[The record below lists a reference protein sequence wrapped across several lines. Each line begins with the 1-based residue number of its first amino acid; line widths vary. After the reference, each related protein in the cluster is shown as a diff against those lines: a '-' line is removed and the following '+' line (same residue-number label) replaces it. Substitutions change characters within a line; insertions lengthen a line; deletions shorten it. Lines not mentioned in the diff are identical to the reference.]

1 MQGQHLG
8 LDGLLEAALL
18 DEPGGERGILPFG
31 DHPADDIAAEDVQ
44 QYVEVEVR
52 PALRSEQPG
61 DVPRPDLVRRR
72 GEEFGFGVVRMAEL
86 IASFSDRLFGAQQAV
101 HGAFRAQVPA
111 FVEQCGDDLAR
122 GAVEEARGGEHV
134 QDALAL
140 GAIQCPGGRLAG
152 LPGPGSGPL
161 ATVEGGPGYAQC
173 PARRGDTDLRCER
186 RGGHQQF
193 FPSLRFNPSSPATF
207 PCTSMNRVRGGQF
220 LLQAAPPS
228 LRAGGPCHLE
238 GWARPAWRRVFSLSG
253 P

>member
-8 LDGLLEAALL
+8 LDALLEAALL

-31 DHPADDIAAEDVQ
+31 DHPADDVSAEDVQ

-86 IASFSDRLFGAQQAV
+86 IASFSDRLFGAQEAV

-161 ATVEGGPGYAQC
+161 ATVEGGSGQAQR
-173 PARRGDTDLRCER
+173 PARRRHADLR
-186 RGGHQQF
+186 
-193 FPSLRFNPSSPATF
+193 
-207 PCTSMNRVRGGQF
+207 GQ
-220 LLQAAPPS
+220 
-228 LRAGGPCHLE
+228 
-238 GWARPAWRRVFSLSG
+238 
-253 P
+253 

>member
-8 LDGLLEAALL
+8 LDVLLEAALL

-31 DHPADDIAAEDVQ
+31 DHPADDVSAEDVE

-61 DVPRPDLVRRR
+61 DIPRPDLVGRR

-86 IASFSDRLFGAQQAV
+86 IAPFSDRLFGGQEAV

-152 LPGPGSGPL
+152 LPEPGSGPL
-161 ATVEGGPGYAQC
+161 T
-173 PARRGDTDLRCER
+173 
-186 RGGHQQF
+186 
-193 FPSLRFNPSSPATF
+193 
-207 PCTSMNRVRGGQF
+207 RVRGV
-220 LLQAAPPS
+220 
-228 LRAGGPCHLE
+228 GG
-238 GWARPAWRRVFSLSG
+238 GW
-253 P
+253 